1 MWIAIILVVLNIII
15 VLCILYVVG
24 CSDSSPK
31 FQIQDDEYNIN
42 QDELT
47 DEDKDNL

>member
-1 MWIAIILVVLNIII
+1 M
-15 VLCILYVVG
+15 LCIIYLVG

-31 FQIQDDEYNIN
+31 FQIQDDEDKTN
-42 QDELT
+42 QDALT